1 MCVNDIL
8 MESSSN
14 IEIDKLKEILNDKFK
29 MKDLDETKRILGI
42 DIMRNCK
49 RIELLLFQS
58 GF

>member
-8 MESSSN
+8 MEISNN
-14 IEIDKLKEILNDKFK
+14 IEIDKLKKILNDKFK
-29 MKDLDETKRILGI
+29 MKDLDETKRILGV
-42 DIMRNCK
+42 DIMRNYK